1 MLIVI
6 GSDIEMEMAR
16 NIQKAKKMKR
26 GENRDRRRKIKIYSR
41 EIKKCTIE
49 WKISRRLQRDVVYLG

>member
-1 MLIVI
+1 LLIVI